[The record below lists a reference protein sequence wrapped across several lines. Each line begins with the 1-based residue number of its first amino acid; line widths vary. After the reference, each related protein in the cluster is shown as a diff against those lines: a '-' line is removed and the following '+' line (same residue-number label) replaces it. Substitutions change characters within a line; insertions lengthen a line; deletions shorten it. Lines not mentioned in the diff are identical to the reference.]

1 MSYSVLP
8 IDDLPEFADGDDLSS
23 ILARRLAR
31 NGPGLEV
38 NDILVVTQKIVSKA
52 EGRMVDLADIIPS
65 DEALELAGQVHK
77 DPALVELVLR
87 ESRAIV
93 RQAPNVL
100 ITRHKSG
107 HVMANAGIDASNIGR
122 GFGGHVLL
130 LPENPDASAAR
141 IADACEAVSGI
152 RPGVVI
158 SDSFGRPWRAGTVN
172 VAIGIA
178 GLPAVLDQR
187 GQPDRD
193 GRTMQ
198 VTQIAFADAIAAAAG
213 LAMGEGSEGIP
224 ACLIR
229 GLAWMGEAQTG
240 AAILRPEDEDLF
252 R

>member
-1 MSYSVLP
+1 MTYSVLP

-23 ILARRLAR
+23 MLVERLAR
-31 NGPGLEV
+31 NGGGLEV
-38 NDILVVTQKIVSKA
+38 GDILVVTQKIVSKA
-52 EGRMVDLADIIPS
+52 EGRMVDLVDITPS
-65 DEALELAGQVHK
+65 DKALELAAQVGK

-87 ESRAIV
+87 ESIAIV

-107 HVMANAGIDASNIGR
+107 HVMANAGIDASNIGQDH
-122 GFGGHVLL
+122 GGHVLL
-130 LPENPDASAAR
+130 LPEDPDTSAAS
-141 IADACEAVSGI
+141 IADACEAAFGI

-158 SDSFGRPWRAGTVN
+158 SDSFGRPWRVGTVN

-178 GLPAVLDQR
+178 GIPAVLDQR

-198 VTQIAFADAIAAAAG
+198 VTQIAFADGIAAAAG
-213 LAMGEGSEGIP
+213 LAMGEGAEGVP
-224 ACLIR
+224 ACLVR
-229 GLAWMGEAQTG
+229 GLEWEGEAQSG
-240 AAILRPEDEDLF
+240 RAILRPENEDLF